1 MPRRRDSR
9 QHRDDE
15 TTRAAA
21 NSAGWDSGEEK
32 EGGVH
37 SAERGEEKMERQ
49 LKLGVGTAKI
59 SGRELGLNELNDEK
73 VLKIRVK

>member
-9 QHRDDE
+9 RHRDDE
-15 TTRAAA
+15 TTRTAA
-21 NSAGWDSGEEK
+21 SGAGWDGGEEK
-32 EGGVH
+32 EGGVRP
-37 SAERGEEKMERQ
+37 AERGEEKMERQ
-49 LKLGVGTAKI
+49 LKLSVGTAKI